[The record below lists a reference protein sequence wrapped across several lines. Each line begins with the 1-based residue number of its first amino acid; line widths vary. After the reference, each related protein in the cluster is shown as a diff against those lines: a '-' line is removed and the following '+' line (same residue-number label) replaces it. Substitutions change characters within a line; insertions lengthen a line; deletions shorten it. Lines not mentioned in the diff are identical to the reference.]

1 MKVDVVQSS
10 FVTLINLD
18 MSGDAKDFTLKTFN
32 AVDDS
37 TEKFIDQLLLLHRNT
52 QSVEPKNARLL
63 FNELQE
69 YLPTSEE
76 PNKDTTVEEQQ
87 ATNEP
92 SPTTSSSSSSSSE
105 LISSAAPIEGVK
117 ATTLPSDQQ
126 NKEIPCGCSS
136 HMDKR
141 QVNTVIPIDCAVAF
155 DLMFGSQC
163 PVQHAV
169 QEKRKNRSKRDRLGI
184 VSNCHL
190 DYKIT
195 DWTTNAEGLQE
206 RKESY
211 MFPLNN
217 PLVRMKETECYVTIK
232 LSKNEPG
239 R

>member
-18 MSGDAKDFTLKTFN
+18 MSGDEKDFTLKTFN

-37 TEKFIDQLLLLHRNT
+37 TENFINQLQLLHRNT

-69 YLPTSEE
+69 YLPSEE
-76 PNKDTTVEEQQ
+76 TTTGTIIEEQS
-87 ATNEP
+87 AANEP
-92 SPTTSSSSSSSSE
+92 SPTASSSSE

-117 ATTLPSDQQ
+117 AATIPTDQQ
-126 NKEIPCGCSS
+126 NKEIPCGCAS

-155 DLMFGSQC
+155 DLMFGPQC

-169 QEKRKNRSKRDRLGI
+169 QEKRKNRSKRMG
-184 VSNCHL
+184 
-190 DYKIT
+190 
-195 DWTTNAEGLQE
+195 
-206 RKESY
+206 
-211 MFPLNN
+211 
-217 PLVRMKETECYVTIK
+217 
-232 LSKNEPG
+232 
-239 R
+239 

>member
-37 TEKFIDQLLLLHRNT
+37 TEKFIDQLQLLHRNT
-52 QSVEPKNARLL
+52 QSVEPKNARML
-63 FNELQE
+63 FNELQD
-69 YLPTSEE
+69 YLPKEESTLTSTSNPTEE
-76 PNKDTTVEEQQ
+76 SPINEQ
-87 ATNEP
+87 
-92 SPTTSSSSSSSSE
+92 SPSSSSSSTE

-117 ATTLPSDQQ
+117 AATSPVDQ

-155 DLMFGSQC
+155 DLMFGPAC

-169 QEKRKNRSKRDRLGI
+169 QEKRKNRSK
-184 VSNCHL
+184 
-190 DYKIT
+190 
-195 DWTTNAEGLQE
+195 TNG
-206 RKESY
+206 RIY
-211 MFPLNN
+211 FF
-217 PLVRMKETECYVTIK
+217 ECF
-232 LSKNEPG
+232 
-239 R
+239 